1 MKDLVLLT
9 PRELGRASGRGR
21 AGWDPWSRPAPRAPR
36 PPRLGG
42 VSSSPPRPPLAASLD
57 DPERARDLAR
67 MKRLATGLFVLAAAV
82 FLTCVL
88 IGAEAGAWVGYVRAT
103 AEASMVGALADWFA
117 VTALFRHPLRLPIP
131 HTAIIPRKKDQIGAS
146 LGTFVQQ
153 NFLTRAVVED
163 KLTTIDVPGR
173 LGALLAVP
181 GRAERLAGDAGAVLH
196 SVAGLLRDDDL
207 RPAVAGLVDR
217 KLHATPAAPVVAR
230 ALELVVDGDRHQ
242 EVLSAGL
249 RGLARF
255 LEENRVVFR
264 AQLGDASPAWVPDW
278 VDDRVF
284 DRVFVGVQQFLEEV
298 GEDPRHELRR
308 VYDARLRRYVHA
320 LRTDPATAARVE
332 DLKKELLEH
341 PAVRTWSGSLWTN
354 LKDAALAAAAD
365 PDSALRARVAG
376 LIREAA
382 QMLQT
387 DPKIRELVQRHAH
400 GVAGSLVE
408 RFSGDVADLVG
419 STVARWDT
427 EETSR
432 RIELQVGRDL
442 QFIRINGTVV
452 GGLAGL
458 VIYTVAQ
465 LLA

>member
-1 MKDLVLLT
+1 M
-9 PRELGRASGRGR
+9 
-21 AGWDPWSRPAPRAPR
+21 
-36 PPRLGG
+36 PRLGQ
-42 VSSSPPRPPLAASLD
+42 VPASRTTAPLASSLD
-57 DPERARDLAR
+57 DPARARDLAR
-67 MKRLATGLFVLAAAV
+67 MKRLATSLFLVAAAV
-82 FLTCVL
+82 FLGCVL
-88 IGAEAGAWVGYVRAT
+88 LGEEAGAWVGYVRAT

-153 NFLTRAVVED
+153 NFLTRDVVEE

-173 LGALLAVP
+173 LGQFLAAP
-181 GRAERLAGDAGAVLH
+181 GRAERLARDASAVVTALTE
-196 SVAGLLRDDDL
+196 LLRDEDL
-207 RPAVAGLVDR
+207 EPAVAALVER
-217 KLHATPAAPVVAR
+217 KLQQTPAAPVLAR
-230 ALELVVDGDRHQ
+230 VLELVVEGDRHQ

-249 RGLARF
+249 RLLSRF

-284 DRVFVGVQQFLEEV
+284 DRVFAGVQKFLDEV
-298 GEDPRHELRR
+298 SEDPRHELRR
-308 VYDARLRRYVHA
+308 SYDARLRAYVHA
-320 LRTDPATAARVE
+320 LRTDPATAARIE
-332 DLKKELLEH
+332 ALKKELLEH

-354 LKDAALAAAAD
+354 VKNAVLVAAAD
-365 PDSALRARVAG
+365 PASELRARVTG
-376 LIREAA
+376 LILELSVR
-382 QMLQT
+382 LRS
-387 DPKIRELVQRHAH
+387 DPTVRELVQRHAH
-400 GVAGSLVE
+400 SIAGYLVE
-408 RFSGDVADLVG
+408 RFSADLADLVS
-419 STVARWDT
+419 STVQRWDT

-458 VIYTVAQ
+458 AIYTVAQ
-465 LLA
+465 LIG